1 MADDQL
7 SADTSQD
14 EVAEG
19 EMELSSEQANNLD
32 RALAMSNMA
41 EKLKKDDPD
50 KLRDIGQKVVEGFV
64 ADEGSREDW
73 MERNK
78 SYMKLA
84 TQVMERKT
92 WPWDGAA
99 NVKYPLLTTASLQ
112 FASRAYSSLVPS
124 FDVVKAKVIGND
136 DNGQMTEVANKL
148 STHMSYQVMYEIDDW
163 EESMD
168 KLCFVLPIVGSMFK
182 KVYYSNTKKKICSD
196 LLSPR
201 DVVVNYY
208 TKKICNAT
216 RITEIQY
223 YTVNEIKEFE
233 NKGEWITYDQPFT
246 HGVFKDESDKSRSD
260 GSPPPPDEET
270 PRKFLVQYCWIDLD
284 DDDYKEPYIVTV
296 DEETRKVVRIVANFY
311 STGVE
316 YADEQKK
323 KVACIRPAEWFVKF
337 DFLPNPDGGFYGI
350 GFGILLGGLNDMV
363 NTITNQLID
372 AGTLSNLQ
380 AGFIGRGLRDNKQKK
395 MAFTPGEWKW
405 VNNPGK
411 DLKENIFPLPVREPS
426 ATLFQLLGTL
436 VQSGKEVASVAE
448 IFTGKMPGQNTP
460 AATTMASIEQGLKVF
475 TSIYKRIYRGMGKE
489 FELIF
494 ECNKRFMPT
503 QTVKFVGELNGQQKS
518 YGVSRFDYQDASVKI
533 IPAADPNMVSET
545 QKLLKIQ
552 GLYEL
557 VQYGTIN
564 TQEMT
569 RQALVFQGQE
579 SITKLMEVPPP
590 PPPLEI
596 QIEQMKQQ
604 AGDKDRQLEAMK
616 IMSENQKRQSEM
628 VLNFAKAKEMGD
640 QQGAMM
646 LEMQLKREEAQM
658 EMQMKMMELIFKQ
671 EEHKMD
677 MQFKQEEHGMDMQ
690 VKATE
695 AQANM
700 AMAEQDLQFNEKSNE
715 KQLEQMDSKHE
726 MQMQQTKEK
735 NKLKKDAKPRPVG

>member
-1 MADDQL
+1 
-7 SADTSQD
+7 
-14 EVAEG
+14 
-19 EMELSSEQANNLD
+19 
-32 RALAMSNMA
+32 
-41 EKLKKDDPD
+41 
-50 KLRDIGQKVVEGFV
+50 
-64 ADEGSREDW
+64 
-73 MERNK
+73 
-78 SYMKLA
+78 
-84 TQVMERKT
+84 
-92 WPWDGAA
+92 
-99 NVKYPLLTTASLQ
+99 
-112 FASRAYSSLVPS
+112 
-124 FDVVKAKVIGND
+124 
-136 DNGQMTEVANKL
+136 
-148 STHMSYQVMYEIDDW
+148 
-163 EESMD
+163 
-168 KLCFVLPIVGSMFK
+168 
-182 KVYYSNTKKKICSD
+182 
-196 LLSPR
+196 
-201 DVVVNYY
+201 
-208 TKKICNAT
+208 
-216 RITEIQY
+216 
-223 YTVNEIKEFE
+223 
-233 NKGEWITYDQPFT
+233 
-246 HGVFKDESDKSRSD
+246 
-260 GSPPPPDEET
+260 
-270 PRKFLVQYCWIDLD
+270 
-284 DDDYKEPYIVTV
+284 
-296 DEETRKVVRIVANFY
+296 
-311 STGVE
+311 
-316 YADEQKK
+316 
-323 KVACIRPAEWFVKF
+323 
-337 DFLPNPDGGFYGI
+337 
-350 GFGILLGGLNDMV
+350 
-363 NTITNQLID
+363 
-372 AGTLSNLQ
+372 
-380 AGFIGRGLRDNKQKK
+380 
-395 MAFTPGEWKW
+395 
-405 VNNPGK
+405 
-411 DLKENIFPLPVREPS
+411 
-426 ATLFQLLGTL
+426 
-436 VQSGKEVASVAE
+436 
-448 IFTGKMPGQNTP
+448 
-460 AATTMASIEQGLKVF
+460 
-475 TSIYKRIYRGMGKE
+475 MGKE

>member
-1 MADDQL
+1 MDLMADDQS
-7 SADTSQD
+7 SADTSPD
-14 EVAEG
+14 TGDLTAE
-19 EMELSSEQANNLD
+19 QTNNMD
-32 RALAMSNMA
+32 RALAMANLA
-41 EKLKKDDPD
+41 VQLLKDDPQ
-50 KLRDIGQKVVEGFV
+50 KLKDIGSKVIDGFE

-78 SYMKLA
+78 MYMKLA
-84 TQVMERKT
+84 TQIMERKT

-124 FDVVKAKVIGND
+124 FDVVKAKVIGAD
-136 DNGQMTEVANKL
+136 DNGQMTEMANKL
-148 STHMSYQVMYEIDDW
+148 STHMSYQVMYEIEDW
-163 EESMD
+163 EENMD
-168 KLCFVLPIVGSMFK
+168 RLCFVLPIVGSMFK
-182 KVYYSNTKKKICSD
+182 KVYYSNSKKKICSD

-208 TKKICNAT
+208 TKKLQTAT

-223 YTVNEIKEFE
+223 YTTNEIKELQ
-233 NKGEWITYDQPFT
+233 NKGEWLEYKDEPFT
-246 HGVFKDESDKSRSD
+246 HGVYKDDEPTTTTS
-260 GSPPPPDEET
+260 GTPPPPDEET

-296 DEETRKVVRIVANFY
+296 DEETGKVVRIVANFF
-311 STGVE
+311 SEDVE
-316 YADEQKK
+316 WKDENTKK
-323 KVACIRPAEWFVKF
+323 EVACIRPAEWFVKF

-372 AGTLSNLQ
+372 SGTLSNLQ

-395 MAFTPGEWKW
+395 MGFTPGEWKW

-426 ATLFQLLGTL
+426 VTLFNLLGTL

-494 ECNKRFMPT
+494 DLNQKFLPSEVIN
-503 QTVKFVGELNGQQKS
+503 FVGELNGQQKS
-518 YGVSRFDYQDASVKI
+518 YGVSRFDYQQAEVKI

-579 SITKLMEVPPP
+579 NITKLMEVPPP
-590 PPPLEI
+590 PPPIEI

-604 AGDKDRQLEAMK
+604 AADKDRQIEAMK
-616 IMSENQKRQSEM
+616 IMSENQKRQSEIM
-628 VLNFAKAKEMGD
+628 LNMSKAKELGD
-640 QQGAMM
+640 TQGTMM
-646 LEMQLKREEAQM
+646 LEMQLEKEKAQM
-658 EMQMKMMELIFKQ
+658 EMYTKMVELMFEKEKHQ
-671 EEHKMD
+671 MD
-677 MQFKQEEHGMDMQ
+677 MQHKKEEHGMDMQ
-690 VKATE
+690 VKQTE

-700 AMAEQDLQFNEKSNE
+700 AIAKQDISFNEQKNS
-715 KQLEQMDSKHE
+715 KQLEQMDSKHQL
-726 MQMQQTKEK
+726 QMKQSKEK
-735 NKLKKDAKPRPVG
+735 KQASAKP